1 MFHSIKA
8 KIIIIYSL
16 VMIVFTSLLLFTIFI
31 NERERMIDLELAKS
45 TEISQMHAGMLS
57 QDFAKDVAMLTML
70 SGDFDPIKN
79 DKATIVKLLK
89 RLMEVEG
96 NGFINA
102 VYIDKKL
109 TLTDINGNVIKVDN
123 STFLRGKQWDGKEYN
138 ISNPILNDFE
148 ENPVIMITVPIRD
161 KDNKWAG
168 SLAAAIPMTL
178 LPQKLSSIKLGK
190 ESYAWLV
197 DAEGLVV
204 SHPITEFIMV
214 NKISTEENVNFPGF
228 NEIVKQTKVQNSG
241 YGRYMDKA
249 LDESKVV
256 TFSKLDY
263 LPGWILFVTTEES
276 EIFADLY
283 DILFNVLLISL
294 LLMVVFLIFISQLSD
309 QVTKPIIQLTK
320 EIKAV
325 VNSKRDYFEGVDSKD
340 EIGQLSKAFQS
351 SFKKIRLHTVHLEKM
366 VNQRTEEIS
375 SKNALLNEQNIKL
388 EELVSKDPLTHLY
401 NRRAFMSLLDKE
413 LSRAKRHSSTITL
426 AILDIDHF
434 KKVNDTFGHN
444 IGDEVLCRFA
454 NELINNM
461 RMEDLICRWGGEE
474 FVVLLWGTTADDAFS
489 RMNQIRENISN
500 IEFDTVGK
508 VTFSTG
514 MATMQN
520 EEDFKDWLRRA
531 DEALY
536 KAKESGRNCIVK
548 N

>member
-79 DKATIVKLLK
+79 DKATIVELLK

-102 VYIDKKL
+102 VYIDKDL
-109 TLTDINGNVIKVDN
+109 TLTDVNGNMMKVER
-123 STFLRGKQWDGKEYN
+123 STFLQGKQWDGKEYN
-138 ISNPILNDFE
+138 ITNPIISRFE
-148 ENPVIMITVPIRD
+148 ESPVIMITVPIRD
-161 KDNKWAG
+161 IDNNWTG
-168 SLAAAIPMTL
+168 SLAAAVPMTL

-204 SHPITEFIMV
+204 SHPITEFIMA
-214 NKISTEENVNFPGF
+214 NKISTEESVNFPGF

-241 YGRYMDKA
+241 YGRYMDKV

-276 EIFADLY
+276 EIFAELY
-283 DILFNVLLISL
+283 EILFNVLIISL
-294 LLMVVFLIFISQLSD
+294 LLMAVFLIFISQLSD
-309 QVTKPIIQLTK
+309 KVTKPIIQLTK

-325 VNSKRDYFEGVDSKD
+325 VNSKREYFEGVDSND

-413 LSRAKRHSSTITL
+413 LSRAKRHSSTTTL

-454 NELINNM
+454 SELVNNM
-461 RMEDLICRWGGEE
+461 RLEDLICRWGGEE

-489 RMNQIRENISN
+489 SMNQIRENISN
-500 IEFDTVGK
+500 VEFDTVGK

-514 MATMQN
+514 MATM
-520 EEDFKDWLRRA
+520 EKAEDFKSWLHRA

>member
-45 TEISQMHAGMLS
+45 TEISQMHASMLS

-79 DKATIVKLLK
+79 DKATIVELLK

-102 VYIDKKL
+102 VYIDKDL
-109 TLTDINGNVIKVDN
+109 TLTDVNGNMMKVEH
-123 STFLRGKQWDGKEYN
+123 STFLQGKQWDGKEYN
-138 ISNPILNDFE
+138 ITNPIISRFE
-148 ENPVIMITVPIRD
+148 ESPVIMITVPIRD
-161 KDNKWAG
+161 IDNNWTG
-168 SLAAAIPMTL
+168 SLAAAVPMTL

-204 SHPITEFIMV
+204 SHPITEFIMA
-214 NKISTEENVNFPGF
+214 NKISTEESVNFPGF

-241 YGRYMDKA
+241 YGRYMDKV

-276 EIFADLY
+276 EIFAELY
-283 DILFNVLLISL
+283 EILFNVLIISL
-294 LLMVVFLIFISQLSD
+294 LLMAVFLIFISQLSD
-309 QVTKPIIQLTK
+309 KVTKPIIQLTK

-325 VNSKRDYFEGVDSKD
+325 VNSKREYFEGVDSND
-340 EIGQLSKAFQS
+340 EIGQLSKALQS
-351 SFKKIRLHTVHLEKM
+351 SFNKIRLHTLHLEKI

-413 LSRAKRHSSTITL
+413 LSRAKRHSSTTTL

-454 NELINNM
+454 SELVNNM
-461 RMEDLICRWGGEE
+461 RLEDLICRWGGEE

-489 RMNQIRENISN
+489 SMNQIRENISN
-500 IEFDTVGK
+500 VEFDTVGK

-514 MATMQN
+514 MATM
-520 EEDFKDWLRRA
+520 EKAEDFKSWLHRA

>member
-45 TEISQMHAGMLS
+45 TEISQMHASMLS

-79 DKATIVKLLK
+79 DKATIVELLK

-102 VYIDKKL
+102 VYIDKDL
-109 TLTDINGNVIKVDN
+109 TLTDVNGNMMKVEH
-123 STFLRGKQWDGKEYN
+123 STFLQGKQWDGKEYN
-138 ISNPILNDFE
+138 ITNPIISRFE
-148 ENPVIMITVPIRD
+148 ESPVIMITVPIRD
-161 KDNKWAG
+161 IDNNWTG
-168 SLAAAIPMTL
+168 SLAAAVPMTL

-204 SHPITEFIMV
+204 SHPITEFIMA
-214 NKISTEENVNFPGF
+214 NKISTEESVNFPGF

-241 YGRYMDKA
+241 YGRYMDKV

-276 EIFADLY
+276 EIFAELY
-283 DILFNVLLISL
+283 EILFNVLIISL
-294 LLMVVFLIFISQLSD
+294 LLMAVFLIFISQLSD
-309 QVTKPIIQLTK
+309 KVTKPIIQLTK

-325 VNSKRDYFEGVDSKD
+325 VNSKREYFEGVDSND

-351 SFKKIRLHTVHLEKM
+351 SFNKIRLHTVHLEKM

-413 LSRAKRHSSTITL
+413 LSRAKRHSSTTTL

-454 NELINNM
+454 SELVNNM
-461 RMEDLICRWGGEE
+461 RLEDLICRWGGEE

-489 RMNQIRENISN
+489 SMNQIRENISN
-500 IEFDTVGK
+500 VEFDTVGK

-514 MATMQN
+514 MATM
-520 EEDFKDWLRRA
+520 EKAEDFKSWLHRA